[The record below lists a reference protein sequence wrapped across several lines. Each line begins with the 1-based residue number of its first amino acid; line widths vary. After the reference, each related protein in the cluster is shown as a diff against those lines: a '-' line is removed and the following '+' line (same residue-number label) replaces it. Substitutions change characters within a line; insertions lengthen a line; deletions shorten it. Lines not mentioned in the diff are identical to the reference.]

1 MVTIRAGALL
11 VLACLGSCAL
21 GQPIKLPNR
30 PATGNK
36 PLEVRTG
43 IQLLNIYSIDSR
55 TESFEADLYLW
66 ASWQDPRAK
75 EVFALPKDGN
85 LTVSRETAWG
95 GDQKLWN
102 PYLELNTSSLAS
114 QDREVV
120 TLYQSGKVEYGT
132 RIVGQFKPPEGTMNF
147 RMFPFDSHRLRI
159 EVSSFV
165 YMSSE
170 LIFRPDKELLLPEQL
185 RSIYDKVH
193 MQEWKIK
200 GCRVVNQTESFTG
213 TDSDET
219 FSVIGFELDVIRKS
233 SYYILRWVVPLA
245 LILILA
251 WLALFTPASR
261 LDVQA
266 STVSAAFLSLVAL
279 NFVIASDLPHC
290 EYLTLFDHGL
300 VIAYIAVLLIA
311 IIIVGAAQLP
321 ESAAQ
326 QLFHRARI
334 SLPILVGLLN
344 LCGAILFSRETPD
357 RTTIW
362 IDITFFLAWSA
373 FVAMPLIF
381 HRQNKGIA

>member
-1 MVTIRAGALL
+1 MSDFRVKALFL
-11 VLACLGSCAL
+11 LLGCLGPCVFGGPL
-21 GQPIKLPNR
+21 QIPNR
-30 PATGNK
+30 PDTGNK
-36 PLEVRTG
+36 PLEIRTG

-55 TESFEADLYLW
+55 TESFDADLYFW
-66 ASWQDPRAK
+66 AAWQDPRGK
-75 EVFALPKDGN
+75 EVFVFPKVGN

-120 TLYQSGKVEYGT
+120 TLYPSGKVEYGS

-147 RMFPFDSHRLRI
+147 RMFPFDSHHLRI
-159 EVSSFV
+159 EISSFV
-165 YMSSE
+165 YKSNE
-170 LIFRPDKELLLPEQL
+170 VIFRPDLQLALPEQL
-185 RSIYDKVH
+185 QSIFEKVH

-200 GCRVVNQTESFTG
+200 GCRVVNQTEVFTG
-213 TDSDET
+213 TDDDAVYSL
-219 FSVIGFELDVIRKS
+219 IGFDLNVVRKS
-233 SYYILRWVVPLA
+233 AYYILRWVVPLV

-251 WLALFTPASR
+251 WLALFTPANR

-279 NFVIASDLPHC
+279 NFVIAADLPHC

-311 IIIVGAAQLP
+311 IIVVGGAQIP
-321 ESAAQ
+321 ESQAQ

-334 SLPILVGLLN
+334 SLPVLIGLLN
-344 LCGAILFSRETPD
+344 LCGAILFSKAIPD

-362 IDITFFLAWSA
+362 IDLAFFLAWSS
-373 FVAMPLIF
+373 FVGKPLILK
-381 HRQNKGIA
+381 R